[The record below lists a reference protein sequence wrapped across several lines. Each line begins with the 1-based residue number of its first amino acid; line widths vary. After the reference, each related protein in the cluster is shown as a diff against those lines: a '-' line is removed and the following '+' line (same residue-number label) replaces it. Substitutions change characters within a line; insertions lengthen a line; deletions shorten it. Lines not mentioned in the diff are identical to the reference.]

1 MTESQ
6 ADQIIQLL
14 AEIKS
19 LLVPWLGND
28 FFSLILAFMLLVM
41 FWLGF
46 NAGSRVINGF

>member
-1 MTESQ
+1 MNESQ
-6 ADQIIQLL
+6 ADQIIQSL

-19 LLVPWLGND
+19 LLAPWLGND

-46 NAGSRVINGF
+46 NAGSKVTAGF